1 MLQSKAFKT
10 LLQSEFALPDS
21 SHCGW
26 FFDACDSND
35 FRSTVRSF
43 CALGGAAFKLLA
55 EVVEHQE
62 VTRGS
67 ISKTTFDVESLG
79 LIIVRE
85 GDKFVQENHRLSS
98 SLLGEDVLLAVE
110 QLLDTL
116 APSNG
121 ANT

>member
-26 FFDACDSND
+26 FFDASDSDD

-43 CALGGAAFKLLA
+43 CALGGAAFKLLS

-67 ISKTTFDVESLG
+67 ISKTIVDVESLG
-79 LIIVRE
+79 LIIIRE
-85 GDKFVQENHRLSS
+85 GDKFTQEKNRLSS
-98 SLLGEDVLLAVE
+98 SLLGEDVLLAVDE
-110 QLLDTL
+110 LLDSL
-116 APSNG
+116 AKKDN
-121 ANT
+121 